1 MSQYSRLR
9 FARFYTKNSPTVRS
23 NEKRT
28 NQSVC
33 HFGCII
39 FTYHHQ
45 FNYDDLYLIFL
56 FDRFS
61 FPIKNDLFSLHF
73 RAFYFSAF
81 RNAVTSYE
89 IHDQK
94 LLFKYFEKNK
104 TNFSLA
110 DKRFQKQ
117 NTRFFLRMPQIDLE
131 KIYRTDTI
139 HSQGGVRGDWRWA
152 TTTTRTLVIVSI
164 PLRFR
169 RNELHDWIEF
179 RVVQRFSVK
188 LNTNLGQSKI
198 AHSPLAIQVAPPA
211 SSTWRQTQSRCS
223 SIDCPAILF
232 PSHSKRHCL

>member
-1 MSQYSRLR
+1 MSRFSRLR
-9 FARFYTKNSPTVRS
+9 FARS

-45 FNYDDLYLIFL
+45 FNYNDLQLIFL

-81 RNAVTSYE
+81 RNAVTSHE

-117 NTRFFLRMPQIDLE
+117 NARFFFLRMPQIDLE

-139 HSQGGVRGDWRWA
+139 HSQGGVRGD
-152 TTTTRTLVIVSI
+152 
-164 PLRFR
+164 
-169 RNELHDWIEF
+169 
-179 RVVQRFSVK
+179 
-188 LNTNLGQSKI
+188 
-198 AHSPLAIQVAPPA
+198 
-211 SSTWRQTQSRCS
+211 
-223 SIDCPAILF
+223 
-232 PSHSKRHCL
+232 

>member
-1 MSQYSRLR
+1 MSRFSRLR
-9 FARFYTKNSPTVRS
+9 FARLYTRNSPTVRS

-45 FNYDDLYLIFL
+45 FNYNDLQLIFL

-81 RNAVTSYE
+81 RNAVTSHE
-89 IHDQK
+89 TDDQK

-117 NTRFFLRMPQIDLE
+117 NIRFFFFLRMPQIDLE

-139 HSQGGVRGDWRWA
+139 HKEAS
-152 TTTTRTLVIVSI
+152 
-164 PLRFR
+164 
-169 RNELHDWIEF
+169 
-179 RVVQRFSVK
+179 VVTDDGRQQR
-188 LNTNLGQSKI
+188 QE
-198 AHSPLAIQVAPPA
+198 
-211 SSTWRQTQSRCS
+211 R
-223 SIDCPAILF
+223 
-232 PSHSKRHCL
+232 